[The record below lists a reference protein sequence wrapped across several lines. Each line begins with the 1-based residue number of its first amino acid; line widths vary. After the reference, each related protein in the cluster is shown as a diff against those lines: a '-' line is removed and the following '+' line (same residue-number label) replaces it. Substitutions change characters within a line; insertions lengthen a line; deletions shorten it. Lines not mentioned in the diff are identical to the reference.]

1 MSIIMLD
8 IFVLTNKSK
17 TMKNRFLSILMVLSL
32 AFVMN
37 ACDDEESLAPVAT
50 ATPAAQAINSGTATS
65 IALTSDQP
73 GTTFTWTV
81 TQNGVTGASGG
92 SGSSIAQTLTL
103 TGLVAGSATYTVI
116 PTNNGVSG
124 SAINVVIN
132 VSPLK
137 TTYVA
142 DAKPIFVANCTPCH
156 MSGGG
161 NPNKWDNYAQA
172 KAKINVILDR
182 IQREPGSTGFM
193 PNGGT
198 KLSADKIAILKKW
211 LDDGLLEN

>member
-1 MSIIMLD
+1 
-8 IFVLTNKSK
+8 
-17 TMKNRFLSILMVLSL
+17 MKNRFLSILIVLSI
-32 AFVMN
+32 AFIMHS
-37 ACDDEESLAPVAT
+37 CDDDETMTPVAT
-50 ATPAAQAINSGTATS
+50 ADPSLQIISSGSTTS
-65 IALTSDQP
+65 VALTSDMA
-73 GTTFTWTV
+73 GTTFSWTV
-81 TQNGVTGASGG
+81 VQNGVTGASDG

-116 PTNNGVSG
+116 PTNNGISG

-132 VSPLK
+132 VSALK

-142 DAKPIFVANCTPCH
+142 DAKPIFVANCAPCH
-156 MSGGG
+156 VGTGG
-161 NPNKWDNYAQA
+161 NVNKWDQYDQA
-172 KAKINVILDR
+172 KAKINGILDR

-211 LDDGLLEN
+211 LDDGLMEN